1 MSEKLFSVAG
11 TSKLNGKVAVRVA
24 NNINRAKVL
33 ARNGHT
39 DVKLEVLPKAMNKA
53 DATAYVLRGNA
64 PSTDAWRNAQGQ
76 FTKQAFVVTSVELA
90 A

>member
-1 MSEKLFSVAG
+1 MSEKLFTVVGESINNN
-11 TSKLNGKVAVRVA
+11 THSYRVA

-39 DVKLEVLPKAMNKA
+39 DITLIQLPYAMTKD
-53 DATAYVLRGNA
+53 DAITYYKNSTKQATSAYRDSKG
-64 PSTDAWRNAQGQ
+64 R
-76 FTKQAFVVTSVELA
+76 FTKQAFRFA